1 MGLFTKDKKITGQVI
16 TVNIREID
24 LNPNQPRKYFDKA
37 ELESLAISIKEN
49 GLLQPLTVRKKS
61 DGRYELIAGE
71 RRLRASILAGINE
84 VRVIIED
91 RTEEESSVL
100 AIIEN
105 IQRCDLNCIEEA
117 VAMQRLMN
125 HYGYTQ
131 EELARKLGKA
141 QSTIA
146 NKIRLLK
153 LSDKLLAKALEY
165 DLCERQIRAL
175 IRLPEEQREKAE
187 EHIYRYGLNVSETE
201 KYIDKLLVKK
211 KADKPKWTFTAKRLY
226 INNINRTLET
236 MKKSGIEFISEKHEE
251 NGYLEYN
258 PNSSR
263 LMFIMKNVHKN
274 VPCGTIVNVFFVKR
288 LYFSPIV

>member
-16 TVNIREID
+16 TVNVREID

-49 GLLQPLTVRKKS
+49 GLLQPLTLRIKS

-71 RRLRASILAGINE
+71 RRLRACILAGINE

-91 RTEEESSVL
+91 RNEEESSVL

-117 VAMQRLMN
+117 IAMQRLIN

-146 NKIRLLK
+146 NKLRILK
-153 LSDKLLAKALEY
+153 LSEDVLRKAIEY
-165 DLCERQIRAL
+165 EFCERQIRAL
-175 IRLPEEQREKAE
+175 LRLADDKRKNAV
-187 EHIYRYGLNVSETE
+187 EHIHKYQLNVDRTE
-201 KYIDKLLVKK
+201 KYIEKVLREEN
-211 KADKPKWTFTAKRLY
+211 KPPKFKWSFKEKRLY
-226 INNINRTLET
+226 INNINKTLET
-236 MKKSGIEFISEKHEE
+236 MKRSGIEFTSEKKEE
-251 NGYLEYN
+251 NGYLEYIIRI
-258 PNSSR
+258 P
-263 LMFIMKNVHKN
+263 HD
-274 VPCGTIVNVFFVKR
+274 
-288 LYFSPIV
+288 

>member
-16 TVNIREID
+16 TVNVREID

-146 NKIRLLK
+146 NKIRFCHWKHFYVMNKIRLLK
-153 LSDKLLAKALEY
+153 LSDKLLANALEH

-187 EHIYRYGLNVSETE
+187 KHIYKYGLNVSETE

-236 MKKSGIEFISEKHEE
+236 MKKSGIEFISEKHEK
-251 NGYLEYN
+251 NGYLEYIIRI
-258 PNSSR
+258 P
-263 LMFIMKNVHKN
+263 HD
-274 VPCGTIVNVFFVKR
+274 
-288 LYFSPIV
+288 

>member
-16 TVNIREID
+16 TVNVREID

-49 GLLQPLTVRKKS
+49 GLLQPLTVRIKS

-71 RRLRASILAGINE
+71 RRLRACILAGINE
-84 VRVIIED
+84 VRAIIED
-91 RTEEESSVL
+91 RNEEESSVL

-117 VAMQRLMN
+117 VAMQRLMD
-125 HYGYTQ
+125 HYEYTQ

-153 LSDKLLAKALEY
+153 LSDKLLANALEH

-201 KYIDKLLVKK
+201 KYIDKLLVKKK

-251 NGYLEYN
+251 NGYLEYIIRI
-258 PNSSR
+258 P
-263 LMFIMKNVHKN
+263 HD
-274 VPCGTIVNVFFVKR
+274 
-288 LYFSPIV
+288 

>member
-37 ELESLAISIKEN
+37 ELESLAISIKRTVCYS
-49 GLLQPLTVRKKS
+49 LIVRKKS

-100 AIIEN
+100 AIIGN

-175 IRLPEEQREKAE
+175 IRLPEKQREKAE
-187 EHIYRYGLNVSETE
+187 EHIYKYGLNVSETE

-211 KADKPKWTFTAKRLY
+211 KPDKPKWTF
-226 INNINRTLET
+226 
-236 MKKSGIEFISEKHEE
+236 
-251 NGYLEYN
+251 YLTSVYKQHQQ
-258 PNSSR
+258 NS
-263 LMFIMKNVHKN
+263 
-274 VPCGTIVNVFFVKR
+274 
-288 LYFSPIV
+288 

>member
-1 MGLFTKDKKITGQVI
+1 M
-16 TVNIREID
+16 
-24 LNPNQPRKYFDKA
+24 
-37 ELESLAISIKEN
+37 
-49 GLLQPLTVRKKS
+49 
-61 DGRYELIAGE
+61 
-71 RRLRASILAGINE
+71 LAGINE

-91 RTEEESSVL
+91 RNEEESSVL

-117 VAMQRLMN
+117 VAMERLMN

-153 LSDKLLAKALEY
+153 LSDKLLAKALEH

-187 EHIYRYGLNVSETE
+187 KHIYKYGLNVSETE

-251 NGYLEYN
+251 NGYLEYIIRI
-258 PNSSR
+258 P
-263 LMFIMKNVHKN
+263 HD
-274 VPCGTIVNVFFVKR
+274 
-288 LYFSPIV
+288 

>member
-16 TVNIREID
+16 TVNVREID
-24 LNPNQPRKYFDKA
+24 LNPNQPRKYFDKT

-49 GLLQPLTVRKKS
+49 GLLQPLTVRIKS

-71 RRLRASILAGINE
+71 RRLRACILAGINE

-91 RTEEESSVL
+91 RNEEESSVL

-117 VAMQRLMN
+117 IAMQRLMN

-146 NKIRLLK
+146 NKLRILK
-153 LSDKLLAKALEY
+153 LSEDVLRKAIEY
-165 DLCERQIRAL
+165 GFCERQIRAL
-175 IRLPEEQREKAE
+175 LRLADDKRKNAVD
-187 EHIYRYGLNVSETE
+187 HIHKYQLNVDRTE
-201 KYIDKLLVKK
+201 KYIEKVLREEN
-211 KADKPKWTFTAKRLY
+211 KPPKFKWSFKEKRLY
-226 INNINRTLET
+226 INNINKTLET
-236 MKKSGIEFISEKHEE
+236 MKRSGIEFSSEKKEE
-251 NGYLEYN
+251 NGYLEYIIRI
-258 PNSSR
+258 P
-263 LMFIMKNVHKN
+263 HD
-274 VPCGTIVNVFFVKR
+274 
-288 LYFSPIV
+288 

>member
-16 TVNIREID
+16 TVNVREID
-24 LNPNQPRKYFDKA
+24 LNPNQPRKYFDKV
-37 ELESLAISIKEN
+37 ELESLELSIKEN

-71 RRLRASILAGINE
+71 RRLRACILAGINE
-84 VRVIIED
+84 VRVIVED
-91 RTEEESSVL
+91 RNEEESSVL

-146 NKIRLLK
+146 NKIRL
-153 LSDKLLAKALEY
+153 AKALEHG
-165 DLCERQIRAL
+165 LCERQLRAL

-211 KADKPKWTFTAKRLY
+211 RKADKPKWTFTAKRLY

-251 NGYLEYN
+251 NGYLEYIIRI
-258 PNSSR
+258 P
-263 LMFIMKNVHKN
+263 HD
-274 VPCGTIVNVFFVKR
+274 
-288 LYFSPIV
+288 

>member
-16 TVNIREID
+16 TVNVREID
-24 LNPNQPRKYFDKA
+24 LNPNQPRKYFDKV
-37 ELESLAISIKEN
+37 ELESLELSIKEN

-71 RRLRASILAGINE
+71 RRLRACILAGINE
-84 VRVIIED
+84 VRVIVED
-91 RTEEESSVL
+91 RNEEESSVL

-153 LSDKLLAKALEY
+153 LSDKLLAKALEHG
-165 DLCERQIRAL
+165 LCERQLRAL

-187 EHIYRYGLNVSETE
+187 EHIYRYGMNVSETE

-211 KADKPKWTFTAKRLY
+211 RKADKPKWTFTAKRLY

-251 NGYLEYN
+251 NGYLEYIIRI
-258 PNSSR
+258 P
-263 LMFIMKNVHKN
+263 HD
-274 VPCGTIVNVFFVKR
+274 
-288 LYFSPIV
+288 

>member
-1 MGLFTKDKKITGQVI
+1 M
-16 TVNIREID
+16 
-24 LNPNQPRKYFDKA
+24 
-37 ELESLAISIKEN
+37 
-49 GLLQPLTVRKKS
+49 
-61 DGRYELIAGE
+61 
-71 RRLRASILAGINE
+71 
-84 VRVIIED
+84 
-91 RTEEESSVL
+91 L

-117 VAMQRLMN
+117 VAMERLMN

-153 LSDKLLAKALEY
+153 LSDKLLAKALEHG
-165 DLCERQIRAL
+165 LCERQIRAL

-187 EHIYRYGLNVSETE
+187 EHIYKYGLNVSETE

-236 MKKSGIEFISEKHEE
+236 MKKSGIDFISEKHEE
-251 NGYLEYN
+251 NGYLEYIIRI
-258 PNSSR
+258 P
-263 LMFIMKNVHKN
+263 HD
-274 VPCGTIVNVFFVKR
+274 
-288 LYFSPIV
+288 